1 MSVVSLSAGRAL
13 NVINKMQQVHSSSI
27 EAYICIGDFVQVN
40 VFGDGDKFV
49 GQVVDVALSYS
60 DVPPREREDI
70 EPVENE
76 PLILVR
82 LWELV
87 TGATRSIGRL
97 SNEDEL
103 VTRGLEE
110 VMESDA
116 GYWTSPHEVTS
127 IAFVC
132 HIDDIKNDRFGCLNG
147 IFNVFFVRYSCVSGT
162 PVLMSSTFNQ
172 FDHLKKLH
180 SYSFRI
186 FQTTID
192 LRDQFG
198 KVFYREKQTQG
209 NRVILRAIQI
219 FPEYWNYI
227 LKRAKTC
234 ASMIVTEHTRNLCKK
249 RWRHDLS
256 QKKIRL
262 QTLVTTIIAESTEAV
277 DCLSSLFGSSFYL
290 GLRNRF
296 PKITEPT
303 HHIQQ
308 NNVLNFVD
316 CTHASLRNGI
326 TLKYDELACQVSIR
340 VVFRDITLDS
350 NIDRLIESLPNH
362 VSRLITGSGV
372 TYHAQNITEQEEDIA
387 AGDDGAFFM
396 MEGELYQVRTVQN
409 DVVTAVRVDLQ
420 SSQNNLSITLTRMQC
435 RSLINSYMNN

>member
-103 VTRGLEE
+103 VTRGLKE

-172 FDHLKKLH
+172 FDHLKSCILIASVFFRQRLTYAINLEK
-180 SYSFRI
+180 SFI
-186 FQTTID
+186 AKNKPKAIALFYA
-192 LRDQFG
+192 QF
-198 KVFYREKQTQG
+198 K
-209 NRVILRAIQI
+209 
-219 FPEYWNYI
+219 
-227 LKRAKTC
+227 
-234 ASMIVTEHTRNLCKK
+234 
-249 RWRHDLS
+249 
-256 QKKIRL
+256 
-262 QTLVTTIIAESTEAV
+262 
-277 DCLSSLFGSSFYL
+277 
-290 GLRNRF
+290 
-296 PKITEPT
+296 
-303 HHIQQ
+303 
-308 NNVLNFVD
+308 
-316 CTHASLRNGI
+316 
-326 TLKYDELACQVSIR
+326 
-340 VVFRDITLDS
+340 
-350 NIDRLIESLPNH
+350 
-362 VSRLITGSGV
+362 
-372 TYHAQNITEQEEDIA
+372 
-387 AGDDGAFFM
+387 FF
-396 MEGELYQVRTVQN
+396 
-409 DVVTAVRVDLQ
+409 
-420 SSQNNLSITLTRMQC
+420 LSIG
-435 RSLINSYMNN
+435 IIY